1 MEKYCNKLNE
11 IFRRIKMCET
21 NDKIENYLESPISQN
36 HFRRLN

>member
-11 IFRRIKMCET
+11 IFRKIKKCEN